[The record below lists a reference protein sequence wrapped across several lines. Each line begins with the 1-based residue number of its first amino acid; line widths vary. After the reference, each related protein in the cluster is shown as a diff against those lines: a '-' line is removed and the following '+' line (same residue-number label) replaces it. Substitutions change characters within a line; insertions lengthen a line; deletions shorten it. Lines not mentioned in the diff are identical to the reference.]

1 MAVDAIDAQIQG
13 LISKAKLE
21 ANSKA
26 QEHDSADVARKAA
39 EKKLEIKKASIKGS
53 LVDRETFTRNKN
65 NQAKLAQ
72 VLGGVHGQEAADALR
87 GFENNAQLQNKLT
100 EAQRNQFREAM
111 AQNPRSAA
119 KAGQALNRLAQSETF
134 QKSVNTSQQAGL
146 IQDSILRNPGAE
158 RDVNRMLGN
167 RFMQSPKADNQAKS
181 SLLRFGLQ
189 KKGSGVGLDRTLD
202 MMGSLAK
209 HDVGRSGQRASM
221 NMAHRNAGNAS
232 AMEGVDQFIQQPAIH
247 KMPMPAK
254 TKATEIMA
262 RANGNADVADGL
274 TQIAQDPKFKTQTA
288 ANKGRIFATI
298 GTGRPSEF
306 RQLADK
312 NLKALRSAN
321 FPTRS
326 AHVGRFLGKLSARV
340 SAAGAEGVDVDDLM
354 KSAKQS
360 PLPSAPVLM
369 SEEGL
374 SEEDAQ
380 KVRRQNRAKVIQFFT
395 KVSRSYDQSEKQ
407 LNSAKYF
414 EDINRMTNLREP
426 EELDLTMLSPED
438 KQFVQD
444 KKAKLSERLGDLRQT
459 HRQRSRELRT
469 KRMPM
474 AKRRAKAAQARAK
487 GAQPRYFNP
496 HVDRHTPPSQAFLAP
511 VEGNDYDGGMDQAGL
526 PQTPQHARRGRTAP
540 RARAGRGASGGSDI
554 KQQVSAALS
563 QLGDGPVTPDMAAQ
577 VAQSIASQVAQQV
590 AKQVTEEVMK
600 NFAAV
605 GMADPDAVQD
615 GEDLSA
621 HKKRQALKNEST
633 SAQARKADGET
644 GRTGRSMAR
653 SAAPTDGWGIQRNFS
668 PELGGAQRE
677 VVKAPIGQ
685 DEYAPAPTLNEAE
698 AAEAYTGKMLVKDA
712 SQVRPMATLMAAN
725 WKTLSRAEQAL
736 LKNLG
741 WNQQTWDTK
750 DTPSAKWPAS
760 MATVFMSLSPLQRES
775 LKKLGFTPHEWDK
788 RIQAFTMGKNA

>member
-1 MAVDAIDAQIQG
+1 
-13 LISKAKLE
+13 
-21 ANSKA
+21 
-26 QEHDSADVARKAA
+26 
-39 EKKLEIKKASIKGS
+39 
-53 LVDRETFTRNKN
+53 
-65 NQAKLAQ
+65 
-72 VLGGVHGQEAADALR
+72 
-87 GFENNAQLQNKLT
+87 
-100 EAQRNQFREAM
+100 
-111 AQNPRSAA
+111 RSAA

-146 IQDSILRNPGAE
+146 IQESILRNPGAE
-158 RDVNRMLGN
+158 QDVNRMLGN

-221 NMAHRNAGNAS
+221 NMAHRNAGNPG
-232 AMEGVDQFIQQPAIH
+232 AMENVDQFVQQPAIH

-254 TKATEIMA
+254 TKATEIVA
-262 RANGNADVADGL
+262 RSNGDAEVADGL
-274 TQIAQDPKFKTQTA
+274 TELAKDPKFKTQTA

-312 NLKALRSAN
+312 NLKALRSTN

-326 AHVGRFLGKLSARV
+326 AHVSRFLGKLSAKV
-340 SAAGAEGVDVDDLM
+340 SSAGADGVDVDDLM

-426 EELDLTMLSPED
+426 EELDLTLLSPED

-444 KKAKLSERLGDLRQT
+444 KKAKLSERLGTLRQT

-474 AKRRAKAAQARAK
+474 AKRRAKAAAARAK

-511 VEGNDYDGGMDQAGL
+511 VEGNDYDGAQQRGL
-526 PQTPQHARRGRTAP
+526 PQTPQHAQRGRTAP
-540 RARAGRGASGGSDI
+540 RGRPARAGGNSI
-554 KQQVSAALS
+554 QQQVSAALS

-590 AKQVTEEVMK
+590 AQQVTEEVMK
-600 NFAAV
+600 NFAGV
-605 GMADPDAVQD
+605 GMADPNIV
-615 GEDLSA
+615 EDSESLAA
-621 HKKRQALKNEST
+621 HKKRQALKSQQD
-633 SAQARKADGET
+633 AAAARKTDGQA
-644 GRTGRSMAR
+644 RTGRSMSK
-653 SAAPTDGWGIQRNFS
+653 SAVPTDGWGIQRNFS

-685 DEYAPAPTLNEAE
+685 DEYAPDLGQAE
-698 AAEAYTGKMLVKDA
+698 AAEPYTGKLLVKDA
-712 SQVRPMATLMAAN
+712 SQVRPMPELMVTH
-725 WKTLSRAEQAL
+725 WKSLSRAEQAL

-760 MATVFMSLSPLQRES
+760 MATPFMSLSPLQRES
-775 LKKLGFTPHEWDK
+775 LKKLGFTAHDWDK
-788 RIQAFTMGKNA
+788 KIQAFTMGKNA